1 MLTEMILHPAIGI
14 RAVFRRAKGRR
25 HPVDQNELITD
36 SGMSGRYGSVSKTQK
51 HTEEIH
57 TEHSTRFEKPAI
69 GACRI
74 VSERQSIVAIPFD
87 GRRFIHYSDY
97 TIFAFI
103 YLLFAIRALRRALP
117 TLRMGFRAGEGDPV
131 KPIVFPK

>member
-1 MLTEMILHPAIGI
+1 MAQCLL
-14 RAVFRRAKGRR
+14 
-25 HPVDQNELITD
+25 
-36 SGMSGRYGSVSKTQK
+36 KTQNTLK
-51 HTEEIH
+51 GIH

-87 GRRFIHYSDY
+87 GRRFIHY

-103 YLLFAIRALRRALP
+103 YLLFAIRASRRALP